1 MRIRNVARKIL
12 MNYLCVKNVPLICA
26 MLSLSD
32 VEQFGL
38 SYFKATTAAMAA
50 LCCSI
55 VPPLSKI
62 RILFRAATGQPD
74 ALKLEAFGGSLVIKY
89 FSFNYSIFFE
99 T

>member
-1 MRIRNVARKIL
+1 

-26 MLSLSD
+26 MLSSD

-74 ALKLEAFGGSLVIKY
+74 ALKLEAFGRGGGSVG
-89 FSFNYSIFFE
+89 N
-99 T
+99 